1 MNHSELAKQLLPA
14 IGGEANIAGLT
25 HCATRLRF
33 TLKDESLADEA
44 TVKAI
49 KGVLGVAR
57 SGGQFQVIIGPE
69 VPKAYAAIQS
79 R

>member
-1 MNHSELAKQLLPA
+1 MNHNELAKQLLPA

-44 TVKAI
+44 TLSYTHQTLPTK
-49 KGVLGVAR
+49 L
-57 SGGQFQVIIGPE
+57 E
-69 VPKAYAAIQS
+69 V
-79 R
+79 